1 MGTFLNPLKGTT
13 VPILEKVVNFAQARH
28 SVLAGN
34 LANADTP
41 GYKVRDLNHQEFQDR
56 LKEVVDSQRMP
67 SSQRMSVQDPL
78 DFDSAMKKV
87 DLASKDILYH
97 DQSDVGQEQQVL
109 QISKNQSLHNMA
121 VAIMQNQLNLMRVA
135 ITERV

>member
-1 MGTFLNPLKGTT
+1 MSLFNVFNVTGSAMSAESVRLNTT
-13 VPILEKVVNFAQARH
+13 
-28 SVLAGN
+28 SSN

-41 GYKVRDLNHQEFQDR
+41 GYQVRDLNQDEFQKR
-56 LKEVVDSQRMP
+56 LKEVVDAERAP
-67 SSQRMSVQDPL
+67 SYQRMSAQDPL

-87 DLASKDILYH
+87 DQASKDILYH

-121 VAIMQNQLNLMRVA
+121 IAIMQNQLNLMRVA